1 MTIWFRLPTNKIKEI
16 SMAEAIRDF
25 TPQRDAREEL
35 RRRIE
40 AAPMDHAEALLSAYK
55 LLQAAHDHGATD
67 LLRGAIGAS
76 DAIIGKAS
84 EFANTPEGTRALRNL
99 LALVRL
105 LGEID
110 PTLLDAAAEALSRSR
125 RERDLQPPSV
135 IGAIRG
141 LVTPESRRAFGK
153 LSEIMSSFGA
163 ALDRSESGNDG
174 RERFSSMASGAAIP
188 LTFSAAVLMVL
199 GFWMLRRER

>member
-1 MTIWFRLPTNKIKEI
+1 
-16 SMAEAIRDF
+16 MAEAIRDF
-25 TPQRDAREEL
+25 NPRRDAREEL
-35 RRRIE
+35 RHRIE
-40 AAPMDHAEALLSAYK
+40 AAPVDHAEALLSAYK

-99 LALVRL
+99 LALARL

-110 PTLLDAAAEALSRSR
+110 PTLLDAAAEALSKSR
-125 RERDLQPPSV
+125 RERESRPPSV
-135 IGAIRG
+135 LGAIRG
-141 LVTPESRRAFGK
+141 LVSPEALRAVSR
-153 LSEIMSSFGA
+153 LSEIMHSFGA
-163 ALDRSESGNDG
+163 ALDRSESENKG
-174 RERFSSMASGAAIP
+174 RESFSSMASGAAIP

-199 GFWMLRRER
+199 GFWMLRREK